1 MNRGVTVP
9 DISTIDPALQA
20 EHTTPAT
27 GESGASDDI
36 VREAARRRTFAIISH
51 PDAGKTTLT
60 EKLLLYGGAVN
71 LAGSVAARKAQ
82 RQATSDWMELER
94 ERGISIT
101 STVLSFPYRGC
112 QINLLDTPGHQDFSE
127 DTYRT
132 LTAAD
137 AAVMVLDAARGIEP
151 QTLKLFEVCRMQGIP
166 IFTFINKL
174 DRPSQ
179 SPLALLDEIERTL
192 NMAVCPMN
200 WPVGDGPDFQGVY
213 DRATNTVHHFER
225 TEHGARRAPVSVA
238 GIDDPTLDSLLGVN
252 AAAKLREDV
261 ELLEMAGEPFDR
273 ERVLAGE
280 LTPVFFGSALTNF
293 GVQLFLDA
301 FVDIAPAPGSRP
313 TSNGGVSAGDEVF
326 SGFIFKIQANMDPRH
341 RDRVAYLR
349 VCSGKF
355 ERDMSVRHARTG
367 KTVRLSR
374 PMKLFGQDRETVEE
388 GYAGDV
394 VGLINPG
401 AFTIGDTVSSAPVGS
416 FPPLPRFQPEHFARL
431 ENTRT
436 DRYKQFLK
444 GLEQIEEEGGIQLLY
459 PVDSARREPI
469 LAAVGALQFDV
480 VRARLESEYGVE
492 TRLEP
497 LGYEHAR
504 WVRGP
509 KEALVTLGNS
519 RGRLRCEDR
528 DGHQVIVFTTRWD
541 LNYAIEN
548 SADVQF
554 SATIWDVE
562 REQTAVLPS

>member
-1 MNRGVTVP
+1 MT
-9 DISTIDPALQA
+9 
-20 EHTTPAT
+20 AT
-27 GESGASDDI
+27 LTQNAQTDTRIAS
-36 VREAARRRTFAIISH
+36 EARRRRTFAIISH

-71 LAGSVAARKAQ
+71 LAGSVAAQKSQ
-82 RQATSDWMELER
+82 RQATSDWMQMER

-101 STVLSFPYRGC
+101 STVLAFPYNGR

-137 AAVMVLDAARGIEP
+137 SAVMVLDAARGIEP
-151 QTLKLFEVCRMQGIP
+151 QTLKLFDVCRRQGIP

-174 DRPSQ
+174 DRPAQ

-192 NMAVCPMN
+192 TLAVCPMN
-200 WPVGDGPDFQGVY
+200 WPIGDGPDFQGVF
-213 DRATNTVHHFER
+213 DRHTNTVHRFER
-225 TEHGARRAPVSVA
+225 TEHGAHRAPVAVA
-238 GIDDPTLDSLLGVN
+238 GLDDPHLDALIGAR
-252 AAAKLREDV
+252 AARQLREDV
-261 ELLEMAGEPFDR
+261 ELLEMAGAPFDHA
-273 ERVLAGE
+273 RVLAGE

-301 FVDIAPAPGSRP
+301 FVELAPPPGTRSTNQRP
-313 TSNGGVSAGDEVF
+313 VAATDDVF
-326 SGFIFKIQANMDPRH
+326 SGQIFKIQANMDPRH
-341 RDRVAYLR
+341 RDRVAYMR
-349 VCSGKF
+349 VNSGRF
-355 ERDMSVRHARTG
+355 ERDMSVRHARSG

-388 GYAGDV
+388 AYAGDV

-401 AFTIGDTVSSAPVGS
+401 LFAIGDTVSSENIGA
-416 FPPLPRFQPEHFARL
+416 FPALPRFEVEHFARL

-436 DRYKQFLK
+436 DRTKQFLR

-459 PVDSARREPI
+459 PVDAARREPL

-480 VRARLESEYGVE
+480 VRFRLENEYGVE
-492 TRLEP
+492 TRLEH
-497 LGYEHAR
+497 LSYERAR

-509 KEALVTLGNS
+509 QDEIRRLGNS

-528 DGHQVIVFTTRWD
+528 DGHQVVCFSTKWD
-541 LNYAIEN
+541 LGYAIEN
-548 SADVQF
+548 FPDIEF
-554 SATIWDVE
+554 SSVIWGG
-562 REQTAVLPS
+562 